1 MIGAEGCA
9 MLKSTMLLVASLLC
23 AHSAFAG
30 PKRVTLTIHSSP
42 EGAGVYANDART
54 YMGVTPLDLVFGL
67 SGSDDPQDLQGF
79 AIRWASGASAEYAH
93 LTLYPTRG
101 KHQTITMTRPDVPG
115 LSADL
120 QVALQQQEVAAL
132 QSAAS
137 AQQAAAT
144 AQQLAA
150 NQALFNSFKVPVYK
164 PVLCSSYRLVGQ
176 IYTSCY

>member
-9 MLKSTMLLVASLLC
+9 MRKSAVLVVASLLC
-23 AHSAFAG
+23 ASSALAG
-30 PKRVTLTIHSSP
+30 PKKVTVTIHSSP
-42 EGAGVYANDART
+42 EGAAVYANTART
-54 YMGVTPLDLVFGL
+54 YMGVTPLTMTYPMD
-67 SGSDDPQDLQGF
+67 GSKSCQIKEGYAVQ
-79 AIRWASGASAEYAH
+79 WASGANV
-93 LTLYPTRG
+93 TRTGLQLCPGMG
-101 KHQTITMTRPDVPG
+101 KRQQVIETRPDVPG
-115 LSADL
+115 LMADI
-120 QVALQQQEVAAL
+120 QVALQHQQVAAL

-164 PVLCSSYRLVGQ
+164 PVLYSSYRLVGQ